1 MAEVVGHV
9 PGFVRS
15 LCANR
20 KTRQMKQKED
30 AGDDI
35 EDEGFEMVQ
44 NNMYAN
50 PLADLEAAKAQAARE
65 KQRNK
70 QLQQANKDGD
80 KQRSEMMAQMKRLK
94 QQNQRNL
101 ISIKGAKD
109 GHRTPRKRK
118 EMVSA
123 EILQVFSNSMYLS
136 LSFLVVACFV
146 WCCIFLLTKFLPQFL
161 PGTSSG
167 EDLTCNIIRQP
178 PLPSIFKM
186 MI

>member
-15 LCANR
+15 LCANK
-20 KTRQMKQKED
+20 KTRQMKQKEN

-70 QLQQANKDGD
+70 QLQQANMDGD

-101 ISIKGAKD
+101 ISIKGAKE
-109 GHRTPRKRK
+109 GNRTPRKRK
-118 EMVSA
+118 EMVRAA
-123 EILQVFSNSMYLS
+123 EIFHVFSNSFYVSVLASFYS
-136 LSFLVVACFV
+136 LIFTTFLKAQVRVK
-146 WCCIFLLTKFLPQFL
+146 T
-161 PGTSSG
+161 
-167 EDLTCNIIRQP
+167 
-178 PLPSIFKM
+178 
-186 MI
+186 

>member
-15 LCANR
+15 VCANR

-123 EILQVFSNSMYLS
+123 EILHFFSNSIY
-136 LSFLVVACFV
+136 VVSIIIYHVLWCCGAL
-146 WCCIFLLTKFLPQFL
+146 WCCIFLLTNFYHIVYRHKFASRLKL
-161 PGTSSG
+161 
-167 EDLTCNIIRQP
+167 
-178 PLPSIFKM
+178 
-186 MI
+186 